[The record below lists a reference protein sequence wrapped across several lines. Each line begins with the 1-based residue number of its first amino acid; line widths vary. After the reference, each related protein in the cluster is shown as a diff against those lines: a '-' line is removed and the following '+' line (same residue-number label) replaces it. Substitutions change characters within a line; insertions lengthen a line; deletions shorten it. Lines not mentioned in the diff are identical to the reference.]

1 MKLLIISPNIK
12 GFVGGVNRIQPPLG
26 LGYLTSY
33 LKNDH
38 DVLVYDTAIENFRN
52 ITKVNGKLQII
63 GDSDENIRSKIES
76 FKPDVV
82 CISVLFSNLMESAFN
97 VSRLVKKYN
106 KNIKVLIGG
115 NHITNCIKDYQLG
128 INNLSKIYDKNI
140 DFYFTGESEINLS
153 LFLKNFNKNVPGVC
167 YFEGKNFII
176 NKNSSFLN
184 IENLKDPAWEYF
196 SMEKYFDVGLFHSAQ
211 SYSNRVLPVM
221 ASRGCPEKCSF
232 CSTPMTWGNRVRWK
246 NVDSLSSEIKKF
258 VQKYS
263 IGEIQF
269 QDDTITANLKYLK
282 QLCVHLK
289 EVNLPWCTPNGIKI
303 NYHQKNQYQ
312 MFKMMKDSN
321 CYQVTFGCESGSQRV
336 LDEIIVKKTKVAA
349 FKDSIQKAKDAGLFV
364 HTFWIVGFPGET
376 YDEIQKTIQIASECG
391 ADSYSLAIYN
401 PLPGTPLYHKVIR
414 ENLWW
419 NKNCNIENMTHRN
432 SLIKVDGFTCDEQ
445 VENFVDK
452 QSFYLNSLLRDKN
465 KRRFDEVTKNRGA
478 NLRSHDKFI
487 KQT

>member
-1 MKLLIISPNIK
+1 
-12 GFVGGVNRIQPPLG
+12 
-26 LGYLTSY
+26 
-33 LKNDH
+33 
-38 DVLVYDTAIENFRN
+38 
-52 ITKVNGKLQII
+52 
-63 GDSDENIRSKIES
+63 
-76 FKPDVV
+76 
-82 CISVLFSNLMESAFN
+82 
-97 VSRLVKKYN
+97 
-106 KNIKVLIGG
+106 
-115 NHITNCIKDYQLG
+115 
-128 INNLSKIYDKNI
+128 
-140 DFYFTGESEINLS
+140 
-153 LFLKNFNKNVPGVC
+153 
-167 YFEGKNFII
+167 
-176 NKNSSFLN
+176 
-184 IENLKDPAWEYF
+184 
-196 SMEKYFDVGLFHSAQ
+196 MEKYFDVGLFHSAQ

-289 EVNLPWCTPNGIKI
+289 EINLPWCTPNGIKI

-376 YDEIQKTIQIASECG
+376 YDEIQKTIQIASECE

-465 KRRFDEVTKNRGA
+465 KRRFDEVTKNRGV

>member
-153 LFLKNFNKNVPGVC
+153 LF
-167 YFEGKNFII
+167 
-176 NKNSSFLN
+176 
-184 IENLKDPAWEYF
+184 
-196 SMEKYFDVGLFHSAQ
+196 
-211 SYSNRVLPVM
+211 
-221 ASRGCPEKCSF
+221 
-232 CSTPMTWGNRVRWK
+232 
-246 NVDSLSSEIKKF
+246 
-258 VQKYS
+258 
-263 IGEIQF
+263 
-269 QDDTITANLKYLK
+269 
-282 QLCVHLK
+282 
-289 EVNLPWCTPNGIKI
+289 
-303 NYHQKNQYQ
+303 
-312 MFKMMKDSN
+312 
-321 CYQVTFGCESGSQRV
+321 
-336 LDEIIVKKTKVAA
+336 
-349 FKDSIQKAKDAGLFV
+349 
-364 HTFWIVGFPGET
+364 
-376 YDEIQKTIQIASECG
+376 
-391 ADSYSLAIYN
+391 
-401 PLPGTPLYHKVIR
+401 
-414 ENLWW
+414 
-419 NKNCNIENMTHRN
+419 
-432 SLIKVDGFTCDEQ
+432 
-445 VENFVDK
+445 
-452 QSFYLNSLLRDKN
+452 
-465 KRRFDEVTKNRGA
+465 
-478 NLRSHDKFI
+478 
-487 KQT
+487 